1 MAVTWRTRGAH
12 MAHTWRS
19 HMDMER
25 TWRTHGG
32 HTWRSRG
39 AAEHTGTVGPGCA
52 HAMHTHMHHAHAMYT
67 HMRQAHAMHTPRTE
81 RGSSMTYYQSPLT

>member
-1 MAVTWRTRGAH
+1 ME
-12 MAHTWRS
+12 HTWRS
-19 HMDMER
+19 HGAHAAH

-52 HAMHTHMHHAHAMYT
+52 HAMHTHMRHAHAMHTHMRHAHAMYT

-81 RGSSMTYYQSPLT
+81 RGSSMTCYHSP